1 LIRGDEAGRRD
12 EGARRSFTRIPV
24 RFEFHGTKG
33 PAMSEIPHALIREE
47 IKERHVESHAP
58 YFKVFL
64 GLFVL
69 TVIEYFYARV
79 FKDYFTLLIGGLL
92 FWAIIKA
99 AMVGWYFMHLKFEGK
114 WIYVLLIPTS
124 FLVLVL
130 VFALIPDM
138 TVKTNA
144 SENSLSEE
152 QSFYSIPAP
161 ERRVVDLGG
170 VARPALRPIG

>member
-1 LIRGDEAGRRD
+1 
-12 EGARRSFTRIPV
+12 
-24 RFEFHGTKG
+24 
-33 PAMSEIPHALIREE
+33 MSEIPHALIREE

-69 TVIEYFYARV
+69 TVIEYFYARI
-79 FKDYFTLLIGGLL
+79 FKDYFSLLITGLL

-114 WIYVLLIPTS
+114 WIYILLLPTT

-130 VFALIPDM
+130 VFAMVPDM
-138 TVKTNA
+138 TVKVNSSDNA
-144 SENSLSEE
+144 PKDESSLH
-152 QSFYSIPAP
+152 SIPTPAFGI
-161 ERRVVDLGG
+161 GG
-170 VARPALRPIG
+170 PGHVARV

>member
-1 LIRGDEAGRRD
+1 LFNGK
-12 EGARRSFTRIPV
+12 
-24 RFEFHGTKG
+24 KG

-69 TVIEYFYARV
+69 TVIEYFYARI
-79 FKDYFTLLIGGLL
+79 FKDYFSLLIGGLL

-114 WIYVLLIPTS
+114 WIYILLLPTT
-124 FLVLVL
+124 FLVFVL
-130 VFALIPDM
+130 VFALVPDM
-138 TVKTNA
+138 TVKTN
-144 SENSLSEE
+144 SSDNEPSDEVSID
-152 QSFYSIPAP
+152 SIPAP
-161 ERRVVDLGG
+161 AFRIGDPGRG
-170 VARPALRPIG
+170 ARPARRQLG

>member
-1 LIRGDEAGRRD
+1 
-12 EGARRSFTRIPV
+12 
-24 RFEFHGTKG
+24 
-33 PAMSEIPHALIREE
+33 MSDVPHALIREE

-69 TVIEYFYARV
+69 TVIEYFYARI

-114 WIYVLLIPTS
+114 WIYILLLPTT

-130 VFALIPDM
+130 VFALVPDM
-138 TVKTNA
+138 TVKVNSSDNA
-144 SENSLSEE
+144 PTDEV
-152 QSFYSIPAP
+152 SIDRFPSPAF
-161 ERRVVDLGG
+161 R
-170 VARPALRPIG
+170 IG